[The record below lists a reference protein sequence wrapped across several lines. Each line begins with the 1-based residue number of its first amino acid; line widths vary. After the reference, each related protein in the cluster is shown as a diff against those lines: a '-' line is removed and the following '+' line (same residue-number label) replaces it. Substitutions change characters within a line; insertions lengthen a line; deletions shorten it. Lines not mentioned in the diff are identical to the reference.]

1 MSGLMSACRRIVVLI
16 FGEEENEI
24 QRGELEGRGEEGEYG
39 DGCIAGWTTRSL
51 PFDSPGCFGFIA
63 TTRGD
68 PCIILPSPR
77 PPASHTVRRE
87 QHLQHP
93 TSTFYCHSLA
103 HHTSPHSSP
112 PARSLTY
119 LTPHTPLHIHTHI
132 HTLANTRECDRA
144 PGTVTVCAAVCHV
157 FISFFFLP
165 HLLPR
170 PPCRLTII
178 RLSFTFLSSL
188 SVGTPLASMFSV
200 RCVYP

>member
-16 FGEEENEI
+16 FGEEYES

-51 PFDSPGCFGFIA
+51 PFDSPGCFEFIA

>member
-1 MSGLMSACRRIVVLI
+1 MRFR
-16 FGEEENEI
+16 
-24 QRGELEGRGEEGEYG
+24 ELEGRGEEGEYG

-51 PFDSPGCFGFIA
+51 PFDSPGCFEFIA

-170 PPCRLTII
+170 PPWRLTII
-178 RLSFTFLSSL
+178 RLSFTFLLSL